1 MISKKHHGKLQ
12 RTHLEALEAVHLN
25 RSVHAASRALGKAQ
39 PAVSRLIAEA
49 EKLLG
54 APLFERSSQGM
65 RETAAGEVAIAQA
78 RALLRGFER
87 MDRRV
92 EARRPIALGCVPRA
106 MHAIMPALLER
117 LHAGDSPAMQVKV
130 QEGTSAELAAAVAS
144 GTLDFAIAGDD
155 ALARDDRLAVA
166 PLYEERTVVIAGGR
180 RKSGRGA
187 ASLAQLAHDKWVLP
201 GPATA
206 SRAAFDR
213 LIEASG
219 LPPIIP
225 VVEARSFEAS
235 LALVSGSAFLSIAPE
250 PIARRIERLGGVK
263 RVRLEREM
271 PTTRIVLVCR
281 PDAALDPS
289 LEAFRALVAEV
300 ARGLLNGRAGAKRK

>member
-1 MISKKHHGKLQ
+1 MQ
-12 RTHLEALEAVHLN
+12 RAHLEALEAVHLR
-25 RSVHAASRALGKAQ
+25 RSVHAASRALGKTQ
-39 PAVSRLIAEA
+39 PAVSRLVSEA

-54 APLFERSSQGM
+54 APLFERSSRGM
-65 RETAAGEVAIAQA
+65 RETAAGEVVVAQA

-87 MDRRV
+87 MDRRA

-117 LHAGDSPAMQVKV
+117 LHGGEATAMQVKV
-130 QEGTSAELAAAVAS
+130 QEGTSAELAAGVAS
-144 GTLDFAIAGDD
+144 GTLDFAIAGGD

-166 PLYEERTVVIAGGR
+166 SLYEERTVVIAGER
-180 RKSGRGA
+180 RKASARGPS
-187 ASLAQLAHDKWVLP
+187 SLAGLARDKWVLP

-213 LIEASG
+213 LIEAEG
-219 LPPIIP
+219 LAPFIP

-250 PIARRIERLGGVK
+250 PIARRHERLGGVK
-263 RVRLEREM
+263 RVRLKREM
-271 PTTRIVLVCR
+271 PATRIVLVFR
-281 PDAALDPS
+281 PESRGDPLLS
-289 LEAFRALVAEV
+289 SFRAMVEEV
-300 ARGLLNGRAGAKRK
+300 ARGMGARAVRK